1 MTVPQLVTGG
11 FTGIVGI
18 QSLDVKL
25 YSMSSTCISVSNPL
39 MHDLDSAA
47 LDCLAAL
54 ADDGS
59 FERAA
64 QRLSITQS
72 AVSQRLRALEAQVG
86 QLLVV
91 RSRPLRFTE
100 AGKVLLRF
108 ARQMQAMRADVAR
121 ELGERLQG
129 QANRLPIAVN
139 ADSLA
144 TWVLPA
150 LDALV
155 QQGLAD
161 GFGLELVVD
170 DQDFTHEWLRQGQ
183 VLGCVSTVPQALRGC
198 RVVPLGVMRYIAV
211 ASAGFVDTQLG
222 GDAAG
227 GLHRA
232 NFARVPFLVFNRKD
246 DMQAQ
251 WVARAFGLR
260 SPRLQERFVPA
271 SDAYV
276 RAAELG
282 WGIGVLPELQVR
294 EQLARGALVHVRPEV
309 SVPVTLHWHQWKL
322 GAEAATPTRGARLD
336 AIGAALARGA
346 ERALA

>member
-1 MTVPQLVTGG
+1 MQ
-11 FTGIVGI
+11 
-18 QSLDVKL
+18 
-25 YSMSSTCISVSNPL
+25 
-39 MHDLDSAA
+39 DLDPAA

-72 AVSQRLRALEAQVG
+72 AVSQRLRALETQSG

-91 RSRPLRFTE
+91 RSRPLRLTE
-100 AGKVLLRF
+100 PGKVLLRF

-121 ELGERLQG
+121 ELGEQV
-129 QANRLPIAVN
+129 QSQSRLPIAVN

-150 LDALV
+150 LDPLV
-155 QQGLAD
+155 QQGLQE
-161 GFGLELVVD
+161 GFGLELIVD

-183 VLGCVSTVPQALRGC
+183 VLGCVSTVARALRGC
-198 RVVPLGVMRYIAV
+198 RVTPLGAMRYIAV
-211 ASAGFVDTQLG
+211 ASPGFVQRELG

-227 GLHRA
+227 GLHRG
-232 NFARVPFLVFNRKD
+232 NFARTPFLVFNRKD

-251 WVARAFGLR
+251 WVARAFGVRAPKLA
-260 SPRLQERFVPA
+260 ERFVP
-271 SDAYV
+271 SSEAYV

-282 WGIGVLPELQVR
+282 WGIGVVPELQAR
-294 EQLARGALVHVRPEV
+294 ERMQRGGLLQLRPEV
-309 SVPVTLHWHQWKL
+309 GIDVMLHWHQWKL
-322 GAEAATPTRGARLD
+322 GSELAAPVRAARLD
-336 AIGAALARGA
+336 EVGAALVAGA
-346 ERALA
+346 EQALRH

>member
-1 MTVPQLVTGG
+1 MQ
-11 FTGIVGI
+11 
-18 QSLDVKL
+18 
-25 YSMSSTCISVSNPL
+25 
-39 MHDLDSAA
+39 DLDPAA

-64 QRLSITQS
+64 QRLAITQS
-72 AVSQRLRALEAQVG
+72 AVSQRLRALEAQLG

-108 ARQMQAMRADVAR
+108 ARQLQAMRADVAR
-121 ELGERLQG
+121 ELGERLRA
-129 QANRLPIAVN
+129 QADRVPIAVN

-150 LDALV
+150 LDPLV
-155 QQGLAD
+155 QQGLQD

-198 RVVPLGVMRYIAV
+198 RVTPLGVMRYIAV
-211 ASAGFVDTQLG
+211 ASPGFVASHLG
-222 GDAAG
+222 GDAEG
-227 GLHRA
+227 GLHRG
-232 NFARVPFLVFNRKD
+232 NFATQPFLMFNRKD

-251 WVARAFGLR
+251 WVARAFDVR
-260 SPRLQERFVPA
+260 APRLQERFVP
-271 SDAYV
+271 SSEAYA

-282 WGIGVLPELQVR
+282 WGIGVLTELQAR
-294 EQLARGALVHVRPEV
+294 ERLASGSLVQLRPQV
-309 SVPVTLHWHQWKL
+309 SVPVALHWHQWKL
-322 GAEAATPTRGARLD
+322 GAEGAAPARAARLD
-336 AIGAALARGA
+336 EIGAALARGA
-346 ERALA
+346 ARALG